1 MNYQIKIM
9 DYWLFYIKISAFTF
23 LFQINIAEYNNDWII
38 NANFSLLGTKLNI
51 KLKTLG
57 ESKETTEENKF
68 YILIPVDTR
77 DGGAWWAA
85 ISGVAQ
91 SRTRL
96 KQLSSSSSREQLQVL
111 FLFLYDFNAPGG
123 ITELNLFIQSRRL
136 KELCL
141 NFLW

>member
-1 MNYQIKIM
+1 MGEKQIFFFQAIKLQTLGSITLVNNACTCMNYQIKIM

-96 KQLSSSSSREQLQVL
+96 KQLSSSSSRDTFAC
-111 FLFLYDFNAPGG
+111 FLK
-123 ITELNLFIQSRRL
+123 R
-136 KELCL
+136 
-141 NFLW
+141 